1 MSEFKTEVR
10 LPVRVLRRA
19 PFIYS
24 GSDFRSL
31 ILGAFSECV
40 THRGLSLQRTYPLLV
55 SRESPHPLQVDGVFT
70 FAFLYVDADDR
81 RRLILT
87 HPVPLDGGEEA
98 LEALLSGAYRL
109 ASSLGCVSLDV
120 EAHEAKGPQ
129 AFPTSLTPI
138 SYDLRRANLAG
149 KVAELLMRRGFR
161 VEGEIVCLD
170 ADIGQFLRGLNIDGG
185 PIENIVSASPSEAI
199 ELERR
204 AEALSLRP
212 FTLSLRDAEFRP
224 WKNAPFFDGSFLVKF
239 GGKGGSGGKTID
251 GFVRWSP
258 DLFEALEEVRTP
270 YPPLLHEHLIRGEF
284 RSGKVYD
291 WGFKTRDEEPIISL
305 LSAAAGAMRGR
316 NIERIQ
322 FGYLN
327 SRERFLGRNLERRGF
342 KVTHRIKLFR
352 RAVGDW
358 KS

>member
-1 MSEFKTEVR
+1 MSEFKMEVR

-40 THRGLSLQRTYPLLV
+40 THRGSSFQRTYPLLV
-55 SRESPHPLQVDGVFT
+55 SSEPPHRHTGDRVFT
-70 FAFLYVDADDR
+70 FAFLYVDTDDR

-87 HPVPLDGGEEA
+87 HPVPLEGEEEA
-98 LEALLSGAYRL
+98 LEALLSGAHRL
-109 ASSLGCVSLDV
+109 ASSLGCISIDV
-120 EAHEAKGPQ
+120 EVHEAAGPQ

-138 SYDLRRANLAG
+138 SYDLRRAVLVRQG
-149 KVAELLMRRGFR
+149 AELLMRRGFR
-161 VEGEIVCLD
+161 VEGEIICLD
-170 ADIGQFLRGLNIDGG
+170 ADIGQFLRGLKIDVG

-199 ELERR
+199 ELERG
-204 AEALSLRP
+204 AEAFSLRP
-212 FTLSLRDAEFRP
+212 FSLSLKDTEFRP
-224 WKNAPFFDGSFLVKF
+224 WKNTPFLDGSFLVKF
-239 GGKGGSGGKTID
+239 GGKGRTGEKAVD

-258 DLFEALEEVRTP
+258 DLFEALEEVKTP
-270 YPPLLHEHLIRGEF
+270 YPSLLHEHLIRGEF

-305 LSAAAGAMRGR
+305 LSAAAGSMRGR